1 MTDIPAGRQLSRTE
15 THDLGMIIRDRTN
28 GYGFVVPDGGGEDVM
43 IHASKFL
50 GERGRQAHRESGA
63 RVAYVPI
70 NTMDGRVAA
79 KKWNWADAKE
89 ARHGC

>member
-1 MTDIPAGRQLSRTE
+1 MSSEAWSFGTLKWFRFMD
-15 THDLGMIIRDRTN
+15 

-50 GERGRQAHRESGA
+50 GERGRQAYRESGA

-79 KKWNWADAKE
+79 KKWNWADAKA